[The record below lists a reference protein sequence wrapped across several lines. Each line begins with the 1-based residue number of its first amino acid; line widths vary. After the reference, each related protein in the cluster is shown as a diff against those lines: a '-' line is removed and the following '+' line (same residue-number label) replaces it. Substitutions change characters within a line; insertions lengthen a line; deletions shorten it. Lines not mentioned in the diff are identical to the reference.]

1 MKYVKFI
8 LDGALTIVGE
18 VLVGL
23 PILLSLILLWNLS
36 KVLLLFFCLSFP
48 IGIYLIYRHFII
60 NDEL

>member
-8 LDGALTIVGE
+8 LDVLLTIIGE

-36 KVLLLFFCLSFP
+36 KVLLVFFCLSFP
-48 IGIYLIYRHFII
+48 LGIYLVYKHYVI
-60 NDEL
+60 NNNL

>member
-8 LDGALTIVGE
+8 LNGVLTIIGE

-23 PILLSLILLWNLS
+23 PILLSLILLWNTS
-36 KVLLLFFCLSFP
+36 KLLLLFICLSFP

-60 NDEL
+60 K